1 MENIGYFD
9 GHNDVLLK
17 LFYSKNKIKIND
29 FIEGNE
35 NYHIDIPK
43 INKANFI
50 GGFFAIF
57 SPNEKPTEEF
67 FSRMKANTYNYR
79 IWFSNGVLMIL
90 MIVYVFLWLFVMI
103 FYNDF
108 KIIC

>member
-1 MENIGYFD
+1 MKTYDDIPYFD

-29 FIEGNE
+29 FIEGNQ

-43 INKANFI
+43 IIKANFI

-67 FSRMKANTYNYR
+67 FSRMKADSYDYKPSEPL
-79 IWFSNGVLMIL
+79 FIL
-90 MIVYVFLWLFVMI
+90 MHYLQLFQ
-103 FYNDF
+103 
-108 KIIC
+108 